1 MFFFSFLIGVFGVIW
16 GRIKFPIP
24 NFDDMKTRAA
34 VLYEMGLAQP
44 YAESLPLVIAEI
56 TLAPPGPGEVLVEIR
71 AAGLCH
77 SDLSVVDG
85 SRPRVM
91 PMVLGHEASGIV
103 REVGP
108 TTGAPEFAPGD
119 QVVFSWVPV
128 CGRCRFCV
136 SGRGALCEPGGAANI
151 AGTLLNGARRF
162 TESRSQPPQA
172 CNHHLGVSA
181 FSQFT
186 VAAQESLVKIDD
198 SLPLEVAALFGC
210 AVMTGVGAVLN
221 TASLPSGSSA
231 AIFGMGGVGLSAV
244 MGARAAGAFPII
256 AVDRVP
262 DKLNLAREF
271 GATHTINAGQDD
283 PVAAIKEVGHGGAD
297 YAFESVGSEAVLIQ
311 AYESTR
317 RGGTT
322 ITIGLPAPNKMFT
335 VPALGIVAEERTI
348 KGSYMGSCVPR
359 RDIPR
364 FIDMYQAGI
373 LPVDKLHTHTLQLEQ
388 INAGFDRLAQA
399 QAVRQIIEF

>member
-1 MFFFSFLIGVFGVIW
+1 
-16 GRIKFPIP
+16 
-24 NFDDMKTRAA
+24 MKTRAA
-34 VLYEMGLAQP
+34 VLYEMGLARP
-44 YAESLPLVIAEI
+44 YSESSPLVVDEI
-56 TLAPPGPGEVLVEIR
+56 TLAPPGPGEVLVEIA

-108 TTGAPEFAPGD
+108 TVTGGQSVAEFAPGD
-119 QVVFSWVPV
+119 HVVFSWVPI
-128 CGRCRFCV
+128 CRRCHFCIT
-136 SGRGALCEPGGAANI
+136 GRGALCEPGGQANI

-162 TESRSQPPQA
+162 TDSRSQPPQA

-198 SLPLEVAALFGC
+198 NLPLRVAALFGC

-221 TASLPSGSSA
+221 TARVESGSSV

-244 MGARAAGAFPII
+244 MGARAAGTYPII

-262 DKLNLAREF
+262 DKLKLAREL
-271 GATHTINAGQDD
+271 GATHTINAVEND
-283 PVAAIKEVGHGGAD
+283 PVGAIKEIGHAGVD
-297 YAFESVGSEAVLIQ
+297 YAFESVGDETVLIQ

-322 ITIGLPAPNKMFT
+322 VTVGLPAPDKMFT

-364 FIDMYQAGI
+364 YIAMYQAGI
-373 LPVDKLHTHTLQLEQ
+373 LPVDKLHTHTLQLEE
-388 INAGFDRLAQA
+388 INMGFDRLAQA
-399 QAVRQIIEF
+399 QAVRQIIDFMN

>member
-1 MFFFSFLIGVFGVIW
+1 
-16 GRIKFPIP
+16 
-24 NFDDMKTRAA
+24 MKTKAA
-34 VLYEMGLAQP
+34 VLYEMGLARP
-44 YAESLPLVIAEI
+44 YAESLPSVIDDI

-85 SRPRVM
+85 SRPRGM
-91 PMVLGHEASGIV
+91 PMVLGHEASGVV

-108 TTGAPEFAPGD
+108 TAPGASQFAPGD
-119 QVVFSWVPV
+119 HVVFSWVPV
-128 CGRCRFCV
+128 CGRCHYCV
-136 SGRGALCEPGGAANI
+136 SGRGALCAPGAEANI

-162 TESRSQPPQA
+162 TDSRSQPPQA

-186 VAAQESLVKIDD
+186 VAAQQSLVKVD
-198 SLPLEVAALFGC
+198 SRLPFNVVALFGC

-221 TASLPSGSSA
+221 TAFVQAGSSVA
-231 AIFGMGGVGLSAV
+231 VFGMGGVGLSAV

-256 AVDRVP
+256 AVDRVA
-262 DKLNLAREF
+262 DKLELAREL
-271 GATHTINAGQDD
+271 GATHTINAVDAD
-283 PVAAIKEVGHGGAD
+283 AVTAIQEIGSGGAD
-297 YAFESVGSEAVLIQ
+297 YAFESVGSAAVLVE

-322 ITIGLPAPNKMFT
+322 ITIGLPAPDQMFT
-335 VPALGIVAEERTI
+335 VPAIGIVAEERTI

-364 FIDMYQAGI
+364 FIDLYQAGI
-373 LPVDKLHTHTLQLEQ
+373 LPVDKLHTHTLPLEE
-388 INAGFDRLAQA
+388 INAGFDRLADA
-399 QAVRQIIEF
+399 QAVRQIIKF